1 MQAGSGF
8 AAFGHCNKRSLIAFV
23 GASLLAM
30 WPRPAGCQL
39 QAERSRQPTQEQAD
53 FFERNVRPI
62 FVNRCSSCH
71 GERVSMA
78 GLNLTT
84 AEGFLKGTDT
94 GPVVS
99 PGDPSASRLLRAVG
113 YAGKIK
119 MPPGGRLPD
128 AEIETLTKWVEMG
141 TPWPKSDAP
150 AKNAPKDA
158 RFWAFQPVRAYPPPK
173 VDRGDW
179 VRNPIDQFV
188 MAKLEDN
195 ALTPSAPA
203 ERLTLLRR
211 AKLDLHGLP
220 PTEEEIREFLSDTG
234 PGAFAR
240 LVDRLLA
247 SPRYGE
253 QWGRHWLD
261 VARYADSTGLD
272 EDLRLPYSWRFR
284 DYVINSFNE
293 DLPYDRFVR
302 EQLAGDL
309 IPAVRP
315 REINAQ
321 GIVATGFLALGPK
334 PLAQQDKLRVLYDV
348 VDEQIDTTSK
358 AFMGITVACARC
370 HDHKFD
376 PISTRDYY
384 SLASIFAS
392 TRYFED
398 IKAFVSKVYFEPLAP
413 HDVYERYRQSQERVK
428 ARELQIE
435 ALLNTEA
442 RRYSDSRLL
451 PRLPDYMVGANEV
464 YAGGKTVVDVASRDH
479 LDQKTLEKWVDY
491 LKPGSEFRPYLE
503 QWHEATGSSVR
514 QTADRY
520 QEKFRAVSK
529 QWGAE
534 LSKWEENVAAA
545 VRLNQKA
552 PDKPN
557 FEGGAFGTGDARF
570 FADVTAPEGAFGV
583 SVKEQEALL
592 SAESKRRLAEL
603 RQELDEMKKSAP
615 PEPPMACAVTEGE
628 SVQQRVLIRGNHQSP
643 GDPVAKQFPV
653 VLAGN
658 SQPPIEHGSGR
669 KELAEWLT
677 RADHPLTSRV
687 MVNRIWQWH
696 FGEGIV
702 RTPNNFGSTGD
713 RPSHPE
719 LLDYLAQKFVEQGWS
734 IKSMHRMIMLSSTYQ
749 MSSHS
754 SEDAR
759 EKDPGNRLLSH
770 FSRRRLTI
778 EEMRDSFLAVD
789 GSLDLT
795 MGGRIADGLKAD
807 EYEKR
812 PSFNPDKIARRSVY
826 LPLVR
831 NKLPSVFKLF
841 DFVDTTASSESRT
854 ESNIAPQ
861 ALFMMNSEFIHER
874 SHSLASLLLADRAA
888 PNAARVERAY
898 RMTLARTP
906 TPQEVE
912 VALSYLKKYPTNGH
926 AEAEPNVAA
935 WDSFCRVLLA
945 SNEFNYVD

>member
-1 MQAGSGF
+1 M
-8 AAFGHCNKRSLIAFV
+8 FV
-23 GASLLAM
+23 SLLAIWS
-30 WPRPAGCQL
+30 WPVAGQP
-39 QAERSRQPTQEQAD
+39 QATSDPLTQEQAD

-62 FVNRCSSCH
+62 FLNRCSACH
-71 GERVSMA
+71 GEKVRMA
-78 GLNLTT
+78 SLNLTT
-84 AEGFLKGTDT
+84 AGGFLKGADT
-94 GPVVS
+94 GPVVT
-99 PGDPSASRLLRAVG
+99 PGDPSSSRLLRAVG
-113 YAGKIK
+113 YAGKVK
-119 MPPGGRLPD
+119 MPPTGKLPD
-128 AEIETLTKWVEMG
+128 AEIDALTKWVEMG
-141 TPWPKSDAP
+141 TPWPKNDALL
-150 AKNAPKDA
+150 KNTPEDA
-158 RFWAFQPVRAYPPPK
+158 RYWAFQPMRRYAPPTVK
-173 VDRGDW
+173 QGDW
-179 VRNPIDQFV
+179 VSNPIDQFV
-188 MAKLEDN
+188 LAKLEETG
-195 ALTPSAPA
+195 LTPSSPA
-203 ERLTLLRR
+203 ENLALLRR
-211 AKLDLHGLP
+211 AKMDLHGLP
-220 PTEEEIREFLSDTG
+220 PNEEEVKEFLSDTG
-234 PGAFAR
+234 SGAYAR

-272 EDLRLPYSWRFR
+272 EDLRLPYSWRYR
-284 DYVINSFNE
+284 DYVIGAFNE

-309 IPAVRP
+309 LPAAHQGD
-315 REINAQ
+315 INAK

-358 AFMGITVACARC
+358 AFLGITVACARC

-392 TRYFED
+392 TKYFED
-398 IKAFVSKVYFEPLAP
+398 IKAFVSKVYFAPLTAQ
-413 HDVYERYRQSQERVK
+413 DVYQRYSRSLERVK

-435 ALLNTEA
+435 ALLITET
-442 RRYSDSRLL
+442 RRYISARLL
-451 PRLPDYMVGANEV
+451 PRLADYMVADYEV
-464 YAGGKTVVDVASRDH
+464 FTGGQTIADVASREH

-491 LKPGSEFRPYLE
+491 LKPGAEFRPYLA
-503 QWHEATGSSVR
+503 QWHAATASTAR
-514 QTADRY
+514 QVATQY
-520 QEKFRAVSK
+520 QEKFRAVSNL
-529 QWGAE
+529 WDAE
-534 LSKWEENVAAA
+534 LSKWMASVATA
-545 VRLNQKA
+545 VKLNQKVA
-552 PDKPN
+552 DKPT
-557 FEGGAFGTGDARF
+557 FESGAFGTGDARF
-570 FADVTAPEGAFGV
+570 FADITGPEGAFGV
-583 SVKEQEALL
+583 RVTEQESLL
-592 SAESKRRLAEL
+592 SGESKLLLTVLRSEL
-603 RQELDEMKKSAP
+603 EAIKKEVP
-615 PEPPMACAVTEGE
+615 PEPPMACAVAEGE
-628 SVQQRVLIRGNHQSP
+628 SVQQRVLIRGNHQNP
-643 GDPVAKQFPV
+643 GDLVAKQFPV

-658 SQPPIEHGSGR
+658 SQPLIERGSGR

-677 RADHPLTSRV
+677 RAEHPLTSRV

-702 RTPNNFGSTGD
+702 RTPNNFGSTGE

-719 LLDYLAQKFVEQGWS
+719 LLDYLARKFVEQGWS

-759 EKDPGNRLLSH
+759 KKDPGNRMLSH
-770 FSRRRLTI
+770 FSRRRLTV

-795 MGGRIADGLKAD
+795 MGGRIADGLHAD

-812 PSFNPDKIARRSVY
+812 PTYNPDKIPRRTVY

-841 DFVDTTASSESRT
+841 DFVDTTASAESRT

-874 SHSLASLLLADRAA
+874 AHSLASILITDRATTDA
-888 PNAARVERAY
+888 GRVGRAY
-898 RMTLARTP
+898 RMALARPATP
-906 TPQEVE
+906 NEIE
-912 VALSYLKKYPTNGH
+912 SALTYLKKYPKNG
-926 AEAEPNVAA
+926 ETEVGSSISA
-935 WDSFCRVLLA
+935 WDSLCRILLA
-945 SNEFNYVD
+945 SDEFNYVD

>member
-1 MQAGSGF
+1 MLAGRYS
-8 AAFGHCNKRSLIAFV
+8 AAFSYFDARRLIALV
-23 GASLLAM
+23 GAALLAM
-30 WPRPAGCQL
+30 SPRPAVCQP
-39 QAERSRQPTQEQAD
+39 QPEHSGQPTQEQAD

-62 FVNRCSSCH
+62 FVNRCSGCH
-71 GERVSMA
+71 GDKVSMA

-84 AEGFLKGTDT
+84 PDGFLKGTET
-94 GPVVS
+94 GPVIT

-128 AEIETLTKWVEMG
+128 TEIDALTKWVEMG
-141 TPWPKSDAP
+141 TPWPKSDSP
-150 AKNAPKDA
+150 SRNTPKDG
-158 RFWAFQPVRAYPPPK
+158 RFWAFQPARDYPPPK
-173 VDRGDW
+173 VKRGDW
-179 VRNPIDQFV
+179 VRSPIDQFV
-188 MAKLEDN
+188 LAKLEEND
-195 ALTPSAPA
+195 LTPSAPA

-220 PTEEEIREFLSDTG
+220 PTEEEMKEFLSDTG

-272 EDLRLPYSWRFR
+272 EDLRLPYSWRYR
-284 DYVINSFNE
+284 DYVINAFNE

-309 IPAVRP
+309 MPAAHPGEV
-315 REINAQ
+315 NAQ

-358 AFMGITVACARC
+358 AFMGVTIACARC

-392 TRYFED
+392 TKYFED
-398 IKAFVSKVYFEPLAP
+398 IKAFVSKVYFAPLAP
-413 HDVYERYRQSQERVK
+413 QEVYERYRQSQERVK
-428 ARELQIE
+428 ARELQID
-435 ALLNTEA
+435 ALLSTET
-442 RRYSDSRLL
+442 RRYTDARLL
-451 PRLPDYMVGANEV
+451 PRLADYMVAAREV
-464 YAGGKTVVDVASRDH
+464 YAGGKTVADAASRDH

-491 LKPGSEFRPYLE
+491 LKPGSEFRPYLA
-503 QWHEATGSSVR
+503 QWHEATASAVR
-514 QTADRY
+514 HTAEQY
-520 QEKFRAVSK
+520 QEKFRAVGN
-529 QWGAE
+529 QWGVE
-534 LSKWEENVAAA
+534 LSKWQENVATA
-545 VRLNQKA
+545 VQLNQKA
-552 PDKPN
+552 PEKPN
-557 FEGGAFGTGDARF
+557 FEGGTFGTGDARF

-583 SVKEQEALL
+583 PAKEQDALL
-592 SAESKRRLAEL
+592 SGESKRRLAEL
-603 RQELDEMKKSAP
+603 RRELEEIKRNVP
-615 PEPPMACAVTEGE
+615 PEPPMACAVAEGE
-628 SVQQRVLIRGNHQSP
+628 SIQQRVLIRGNHQSP
-643 GDPVAKQFPV
+643 GDPVAKQFPA

-658 SQPPIEHGSGR
+658 RQLPIEHGSGR

-677 RADHPLTSRV
+677 SADHPLTSRV

-702 RTPNNFGSTGD
+702 RTPNNFGSAGD

-759 EKDPGNRLLSH
+759 KRDPGNRLLSH

-778 EEMRDSFLAVD
+778 EEMRDSFLAMD

-812 PSFNPDKIARRSVY
+812 PSFNPDKIPRRSVY

-888 PNAARVERAY
+888 REAVRVERAY

-906 TPQEVE
+906 TPEEVE
-912 VALSYLKKYPTNGH
+912 LALSYLKKYPTNVQ
-926 AEAEPNVAA
+926 AEAEANVAA
-935 WDSFCRVLLA
+935 WDSFCRILLA